1 MENALTLHFKLVDYA
16 KDLLFNSMTEE
27 QEKRARGILEYH
39 NKQADYLYINKKA
52 LVHDD
57 QSNN

>member
-1 MENALTLHFKLVDYA
+1 MENALILHFKLVDYA

-27 QEKRARGILEYH
+27 QEKRARRILEYH

-52 LVHDD
+52 LVSDCE
-57 QSNN
+57 SNN

>member
-1 MENALTLHFKLVDYA
+1 MENAITLHFKLVDYA
-16 KDLLFNSMTEE
+16 KDLLFNAMTEE
-27 QEKRARGILEYH
+27 QEKRARRILKYH

-52 LVHDD
+52 LVTDS